1 MTDEEAQL
9 VKTCNMVLDHI
20 PRLAPGYWHGVSH
33 EVEPTFMGHVTDMS
47 CVMAVLAHHRGI
59 KVMTSVQ
66 EVDGRWTLFV
76 DPFPSGQMIDVTGDV
91 LEQAIRQ
98 EKP

>member
-20 PRLAPGYWHGVSH
+20 PRQAPGYWHGVSH
-33 EVEPTFMGHVTDMS
+33 EVEPTVMEHVTLIS
-47 CVMAVLAHHRGI
+47 SVLAVLAHHRGI

-66 EVDGRWTLFV
+66 EIDGRWTLFV
-76 DPFPSGQMIDVTGDV
+76 APFPSGQMTDVTGDV
-91 LEQAIRQ
+91 LEQEIRR